1 MRNVL
6 WIVWAVLG
14 AGNAVAQRSDLGL
27 MLGAFQPRDRM
38 SGNARLE
45 IGAGMSLYANYG
57 LRVMDGEKAALY
69 VEVPFV
75 ATPQHKISSAVGS
88 ATRDVATI
96 YLTPGLRLKLAP
108 GRRIAPYIAGGAGWA
123 LFEQSTTRLDGRPNE
138 APRLLSRG
146 AVNFGGGVDVRVWRF
161 VSARGEVR
169 DFVSGNPAFQVPVRG
184 GAQHSLL
191 VAGGFALRF

>member
-1 MRNVL
+1 MKNIL
-6 WIVWAVLG
+6 WMIWFLLG
-14 AGNAVAQRSDLGL
+14 AEGALAQRSELGL
-27 MLGAFQPRDRM
+27 MLGALQPRDRTA
-38 SGNARLE
+38 GNARLE

-57 LRVMDGEKAALY
+57 LRVMDGDKAALY

-75 ATPQHKISSAVGS
+75 ATPQNQVASAAGS

-96 YLTPGLRLKLAP
+96 YLTPGLRLKFAP
-108 GRRIAPYIAGGAGWA
+108 RRRIAPYIAGGAGWA

-138 APRLLSRG
+138 ASRLLSRG
-146 AVNFGGGVDVRVWRF
+146 AVNFGGGVDVGLWRF
-161 VSARGEVR
+161 VSVRGEVR
-169 DFVSGNPAFQVPVRG
+169 DFVSGNPAFNVPVRG

>member
-1 MRNVL
+1 MKNVL
-6 WIVWAVLG
+6 WFLWIALG
-14 AGNAVAQRSDLGL
+14 AEGALGQRSELGL
-27 MLGAFQPRDRM
+27 MLGAFQPRDRV

-57 LRVMDGEKAALY
+57 LRVVDGEKAALF
-69 VEVPFV
+69 VEVPFI
-75 ATPQHKISSAVGS
+75 ATPQHQIRTTLGG

-96 YLTPGLRLKLAP
+96 YLTPGLRLKFAP
-108 GRRIAPYIAGGAGWA
+108 RNRIAPYIAGGAGWA
-123 LFEQSTTRLDGRPNE
+123 LFEQSTTTVDWRAND

-161 VSARGEVR
+161 VSVRGEAR
-169 DFVSGNPAFQVPVRG
+169 DFVSGNAAFRVPVR

-191 VAGGFALRF
+191 VAGGFSLRF